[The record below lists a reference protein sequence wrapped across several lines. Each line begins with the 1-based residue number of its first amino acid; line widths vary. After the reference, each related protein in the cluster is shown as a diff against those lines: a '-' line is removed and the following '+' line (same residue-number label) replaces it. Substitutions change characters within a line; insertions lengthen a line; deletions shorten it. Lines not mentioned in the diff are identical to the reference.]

1 MNSIMRELLTK
12 PRLVR
17 ALTLA
22 LLLTADAWAAV
33 PASDV
38 YLLGYINALVDSRYA
53 GLGLRATSADE
64 QGRVTLWSEACLGPW
79 QRRSVE
85 RLLQETGRVKTV
97 RFDSSDA
104 CKGETDVPAPD
115 IAAIDIHALPEQAL
129 FMPLIADPREPRF
142 SVSYQRHRTPTGEFN
157 AGSVAF
163 GEYFGFASGFLGS
176 SGASQVGLQ
185 GAVFALFN
193 LDATSNDLVNA
204 DYWIGLPVAY
214 RKGPWSYLLRVYHQS
229 SHLGDEFLL
238 GNPDVERINLS
249 YEDLEV
255 LASYEWERVRLYGG
269 GGHLLHSE
277 PQMDPWSAHM
287 GAEFIKPGAVQG
299 LDLIAAVDLRA
310 TEELDWERS
319 RSYQI
324 GFEFKNGGTR
334 RLRLML
340 EHFRGHAPNGQLI
353 REKVRYSGLG
363 LYFGF

>member
-1 MNSIMRELLTK
+1 MQQGLNK
-12 PRLVR
+12 FGFVC
-17 ALTLA
+17 ALA
-22 LLLTADAWAAV
+22 LILIFTAGRSWAAQ
-33 PASDV
+33 ASEA

-53 GLGLRATSADE
+53 GLGLRATSVDVE
-64 QGRVTLWSEACLGPW
+64 GRVSLWGEACLGPW

-85 RLLQETGRVKTV
+85 RLLRETGRVTTV
-97 RFDSSDA
+97 RFDSSEA
-104 CKGETDVPAPD
+104 CKGEAQVPAPD
-115 IAAIDIHALPEQAL
+115 IAAIEIRALPEHVL
-129 FMPLIADPREPRF
+129 FMPLIADPRETRF

-193 LDATSNDLVNA
+193 LDASSNDLVNA

-214 RKGPWSYLLRVYHQS
+214 RRGPWSYLLRVYHQS

-238 GNPDVERINLS
+238 GNPNVERINLS
-249 YEDLEV
+249 YEDLEL
-255 LASYEWERVRLYGG
+255 LASYEWERFRLYGG

-277 PQMDPWSAHM
+277 PQMDPWSAHL

-299 LDLIAAVDLRA
+299 LDLVAAVDVRA

-319 RSYQI
+319 RSYQL

-353 REKVRYSGLG
+353 REKTRYSGLG

>member
-1 MNSIMRELLTK
+1 MNSIMRELLAK

-319 RSYQI
+319 RSYQL